1 MAESPTLSQHRLPL
15 FVKGEL
21 PIERLLLMLQYLEN
35 DPVYADEYEHFVTGM
50 SYAAEDE
57 RSSFSQA
64 LDTARHIVSRIES
77 AFARK

>member
-1 MAESPTLSQHRLPL
+1 MPLNLFIWTVQNLSVMP
-15 FVKGEL
+15 

-35 DPVYADEYEHFVTGM
+35 DPVYADEYEHFLTGM
-50 SYAAEDE
+50 SYATEDE

-64 LDTARHIVSRIES
+64 LDIARHIVSRIES